1 MLFSSRI
8 VFLTCNLMLPGSRH
22 LTIMSSSTATAAATT
37 SAAIVVS
44 QRMEDFV
51 SERMKMAG
59 CVAHDVA
66 HCHRVA
72 NLARRLAQAQQAN
85 PVIAFYGG
93 LLHDV
98 LDSKLYSAEAAQS
111 AESQVISLLAQEDA
125 LDASACQDIISII
138 KNVGYK
144 NMIRPRTEFDPWT
157 LSAEYRCVQDAD
169 LLDAIGAVG
178 VARCMAFSGRC
189 NRKLFGRDLL
199 QGSETISREVYLQS
213 QKNKEGS
220 AVAHFFEKLLRIK
233 ALLLTEEGKRL
244 GEKRHQHIVSF
255 LEMLDDELIDAEDE
269 SAGAISKALP
279 SFP

>member
-1 MLFSSRI
+1 
-8 VFLTCNLMLPGSRH
+8 
-22 LTIMSSSTATAAATT
+22 MSSSTATATPAAF
-37 SAAIVVS
+37 VVS
-44 QRMEDFV
+44 QRLEDFV

-59 CVAHDVA
+59 CAAHDVA

-72 NLARRLAQAQQAN
+72 NLARRLAVTQQAN

-111 AESQVISLLAQEDA
+111 AESQVTSLLSQEEA

-138 KNVGYK
+138 QNVGYK
-144 NMIRPRTEFDPWT
+144 NMIRPREEFDPWT

-169 LLDAIGAVG
+169 LLDAIGAIG
-178 VARCMAFSGRC
+178 VARCMAYSGRC
-189 NRKLFGRDLL
+189 NRKLFGQDLL
-199 QGSETISREVYLQS
+199 QGSEAISREVYLQS
-213 QKNKEGS
+213 QKNKDAS

-233 ALLLTEEGKRL
+233 SLLLTEEGQRL
-244 GEKRHQHIVSF
+244 GEQRHGHIVSF
-255 LEMLDDELIDAEDE
+255 LQMLDDELIDAEDE
-269 SAGAISKALP
+269 SAGAISQALP